1 MIPSCCTRKLPQ
13 HFTEVNLT
21 ILSEQ
26 AHKLIAKQRQRYI
39 ESMPVKRDV
48 ILRCMEQIQ
57 QKVSNGEPDLCDKL
71 FQQIH
76 RLAGSA
82 GSYGFEDLGQAASV
96 VDRYLIA
103 KTLQPGDLPELGVM
117 LQKLLDEIDKI
128 ITKNG

>member
-1 MIPSCCTRKLPQ
+1 
-13 HFTEVNLT
+13 
-21 ILSEQ
+21 
-26 AHKLIAKQRQRYI
+26 
-39 ESMPVKRDV
+39 
-48 ILRCMEQIQ
+48 MEQIQ
-57 QKVSNGEPDLCDKL
+57 QKVRRGEPDLCDKL

-103 KTLQPGDLPELGVM
+103 KTLEPGDLPELGAM

-128 ITKNG
+128 IAQHG

>member
-1 MIPSCCTRKLPQ
+1 MPEI
-13 HFTEVNLT
+13 NLT

-39 ESMPVKRDV
+39 ESMPVKREV
-48 ILRCMEQIQ
+48 ILECMAQTGAS
-57 QKVSNGEPDLCDKL
+57 VRGGESELCDKL

-82 GSYGFEDLGQAASV
+82 GSYGFEDMGQAASV

-103 KTLQPGDLPELGVM
+103 KSLQPDDLPELGSL
-117 LQKLLDEIDKI
+117 LQKLLDEIDNI
-128 ITKNG
+128 IDKHG

>member
-1 MIPSCCTRKLPQ
+1 M
-13 HFTEVNLT
+13 T

-39 ESMPVKRDV
+39 ESMPAKRDV
-48 ILRCMEQIQ
+48 ILQCMAQIRAAAG
-57 QKVSNGEPDLCDKL
+57 SGEPDLCDNL

-82 GSYGFEDLGQAASV
+82 GSYGFEELGQEASV

-103 KTLQPGDLPELGVM
+103 RSLKPDDLPELGSM
-117 LQKLLDEIDKI
+117 LQKLLDEIDEI
-128 ITKNG
+128 IDKHG

>member
-1 MIPSCCTRKLPQ
+1 MPSCSTKRLPR
-13 HFTEVNLT
+13 HLPEVDLT

-39 ESMPVKRDV
+39 ESMPAKRDV
-48 ILRCMEQIQ
+48 ILQCMAQIRAAAG
-57 QKVSNGEPDLCDKL
+57 SGEPDLCDNL

-82 GSYGFEDLGQAASV
+82 GSYGFEELGQEASV

-103 KTLQPGDLPELGVM
+103 RSLKPDDLPELGSM
-117 LQKLLDEIDKI
+117 LQKLLDEIDEI
-128 ITKNG
+128 IDKHG

>member
-1 MIPSCCTRKLPQ
+1 M
-13 HFTEVNLT
+13 
-21 ILSEQ
+21 LSEK

-39 ESMPVKRDV
+39 ESMPVKRNA
-48 ILRCMEQIQ
+48 ILECMAQF
-57 QKVSNGEPDLCDKL
+57 KAAVRSGETDLCDKL

-103 KTLQPGDLPELGVM
+103 KSLKADDFPELESI
-117 LQKLLDEIDKI
+117 LQKLLFEIDKI
-128 ITKNG
+128 IDKNG

>member
-1 MIPSCCTRKLPQ
+1 MPSCSTKRLPR
-13 HFTEVNLT
+13 HLPEVDLT

-39 ESMPVKRDV
+39 ESMPAKRDV
-48 ILRCMEQIQ
+48 ILQCMAQIRTAAG
-57 QKVSNGEPDLCDKL
+57 SGEPDLCDNL

-82 GSYGFEDLGQAASV
+82 GSYGFEELGLKASV

-103 KTLQPGDLPELGVM
+103 RSLKPDDLPKLGSM
-117 LQKLLDEIDKI
+117 LQKLLDEIDEI
-128 ITKNG
+128 IDKHG

>member
-1 MIPSCCTRKLPQ
+1 MLKCFIKRLPQ
-13 HFTEVNLT
+13 HLPEVSLS

-39 ESMPVKRDV
+39 ESMPVKREV
-48 ILRCMEQIQ
+48 IFQCMAQISAA
-57 QKVSNGEPDLCDKL
+57 VRTGEPDLCDKL

-82 GSYGFEDLGQAASV
+82 GSYGFEGLGKAASV

-103 KTLQPGDLPELGVM
+103 KSLQADDLPELKSL
-117 LQKLLDEIDKI
+117 LQKLLDEIDEI
-128 ITKNG
+128 IDKHG

>member
-1 MIPSCCTRKLPQ
+1 MPENDLI
-13 HFTEVNLT
+13 
-21 ILSEQ
+21 ILSEK
-26 AHKLIAKQRQRYI
+26 AHKLIAEQRQRYI
-39 ESMPVKRDV
+39 ESMPVKRRA
-48 ILRCMEQIQ
+48 ILECMEQI
-57 QKVSNGEPDLCDKL
+57 KAAVRSGESDLCDKL

-103 KTLQPGDLPELGVM
+103 KSLQADDFPKLGSL

-128 ITKNG
+128 IDKNG

>member
-1 MIPSCCTRKLPQ
+1 M
-13 HFTEVNLT
+13 
-21 ILSEQ
+21 LSEQ

-39 ESMPVKRDV
+39 ESMPVKREA
-48 ILRCMEQIQ
+48 IFQCMAQISAA
-57 QKVSNGEPDLCDKL
+57 VRTGESDLCDKL

-82 GSYGFEDLGQAASV
+82 GSYGFEDMGQAASV

-103 KTLQPGDLPELGVM
+103 KSLRPDDLPELKTL

-128 ITKNG
+128 IDKHG

>member
-1 MIPSCCTRKLPQ
+1 MP
-13 HFTEVNLT
+13 EVSLS

-39 ESMPVKRDV
+39 ESMPVKREA
-48 ILRCMEQIQ
+48 IFQCMVQINAA
-57 QKVSNGEPDLCDKL
+57 VRTGEPDLCDKL

-82 GSYGFEDLGQAASV
+82 GSYGFEGLGEAASV

-103 KTLQPGDLPELGVM
+103 KSLQPDDLPELKTL
-117 LQKLLDEIDKI
+117 LQKLLDEIDEI
-128 ITKNG
+128 IDKHG